1 MLSYKGQHLFFY
13 EFFTRPTYLYE
24 RDGFSCPLLKTS
36 DKNHTKIKWLWYF
49 YHMEMTSEIN
59 EKIKLL
65 KEKYSQMGQD
75 MSSYLDGLLLSNYL
89 TYWDY
94 IRLDTLLSLQQ
105 PQTDFPDE
113 QIFIMYH
120 QITELYFKLC
130 LHEIEQISNN
140 GRNVLDNG
148 DDRGWKD
155 TLDPDFFLERL
166 KRLNN
171 YFKALTGSF
180 AIMIEGMDRNQF
192 LKFRMALL
200 PASGFQSAQYRK
212 IEITST
218 DFINLVHK
226 DKRAQYS
233 GTVTN
238 SMIEDMFNYSYWKS
252 GATELKTGKKTLT
265 LQQFEKKYKDE
276 FIATG
281 KEFKDRNI
289 WKKYVGLSDDDRAR
303 EDIQQELK
311 KFDANVNINWPL
323 VHYKSAAKYLSKDSA
338 DIAATGG
345 TNWQKYLPPRFQKRV
360 FYPELW
366 NEKEIEEWGLAF
378 LNEKE

>member
-1 MLSYKGQHLFFY
+1 
-13 EFFTRPTYLYE
+13 
-24 RDGFSCPLLKTS
+24 
-36 DKNHTKIKWLWYF
+36 
-49 YHMEMTSEIN
+49 MEMTSEIN

-94 IRLDTLLSLQQ
+94 IRLDTLLSIQQ

-155 TLDPDFFLERL
+155 ILDPDFFLERL

-218 DFINLVHK
+218 DFINLVH
-226 DKRAQYS
+226 
-233 GTVTN
+233 
-238 SMIEDMFNYSYWKS
+238 
-252 GATELKTGKKTLT
+252 
-265 LQQFEKKYKDE
+265 
-276 FIATG
+276 
-281 KEFKDRNI
+281 
-289 WKKYVGLSDDDRAR
+289 
-303 EDIQQELK
+303 
-311 KFDANVNINWPL
+311 
-323 VHYKSAAKYLSKDSA
+323 
-338 DIAATGG
+338 
-345 TNWQKYLPPRFQKRV
+345 
-360 FYPELW
+360 
-366 NEKEIEEWGLAF
+366 
-378 LNEKE
+378 